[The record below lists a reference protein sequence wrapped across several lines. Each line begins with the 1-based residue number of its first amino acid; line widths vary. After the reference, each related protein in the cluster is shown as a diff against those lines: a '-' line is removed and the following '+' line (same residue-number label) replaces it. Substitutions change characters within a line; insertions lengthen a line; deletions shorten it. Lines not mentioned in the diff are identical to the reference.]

1 MTMNME
7 LVNSSSVT
15 RVGHDEATQ
24 DLKIEFRS
32 GSEYIY
38 ADVPEAVYDDLLT
51 AKSVGK
57 FVNDKIK
64 SKYLFTA
71 L

>member
-1 MTMNME
+1 ME

-15 RVGHDEATQ
+15 RIGYDEATE
-24 DLKIEFRS
+24 DLKIQFRS
-32 GSEYIY
+32 GSEYVY
-38 ADVPEAVYDDLLT
+38 ADVPEAVYENLLT
-51 AKSVGK
+51 AKSVGS